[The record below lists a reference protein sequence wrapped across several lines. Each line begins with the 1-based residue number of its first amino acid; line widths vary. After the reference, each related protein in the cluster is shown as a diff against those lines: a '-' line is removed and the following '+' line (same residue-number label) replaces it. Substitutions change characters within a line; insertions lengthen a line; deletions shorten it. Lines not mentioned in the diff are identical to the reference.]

1 MSRTIWIAAG
11 LCVLVWA
18 ATGITLIAPF
28 ERGVVRRW
36 GRLLKPLSPGPHW
49 LAPWGIDRLD
59 RVAVDRVRTT
69 RIGLV
74 PEDDGLV
81 PRGQLVTGDH
91 NLIQVD
97 LAAQWRVDP
106 ARVTDF
112 ALISDRAETILAQV
126 VEGLL
131 GEWIGE
137 RAIDPLLLEGKVR
150 LPGELVPKA
159 QERLERLGMG
169 LILTDLR
176 AAQLSPPEEVRGA
189 FDLVARAEA
198 GRQTLVT
205 RVRQESETRGRA
217 AQAETYRIQQESR
230 TRADNL
236 SRLAREE
243 ANRFLLRLEGYANGG
258 KSPIF
263 LRQIWEE
270 ERGRLFARLREVGG
284 IGMLDHQLSG
294 KGLDLQVAPLAPI
307 APRR

>member
-11 LCVLVWA
+11 LCVLGWA

-159 QERLERLGMG
+159 QERLDGAHSHRPSGG
-169 LILTDLR
+169 TTITTR
-176 AAQLSPPEEVRGA
+176 RGA
-189 FDLVARAEA
+189 R
-198 GRQTLVT
+198 
-205 RVRQESETRGRA
+205 
-217 AQAETYRIQQESR
+217 
-230 TRADNL
+230 
-236 SRLAREE
+236 RL
-243 ANRFLLRLEGYANGG
+243 
-258 KSPIF
+258 
-263 LRQIWEE
+263 
-270 ERGRLFARLREVGG
+270 
-284 IGMLDHQLSG
+284 
-294 KGLDLQVAPLAPI
+294 
-307 APRR
+307 